1 MRLELQLSQRP
12 EMQLRL
18 SPQLIQRIE
27 ILQLPAQELIELI
40 QQESSENEI
49 LEVEPARSELTPPQN
64 GQEKEGG
71 EPELSEQVSAD
82 LEGYTGYSE
91 FLRPKARRDDER
103 DPKMEAMKNAPSAP
117 STLADH
123 LLSQVSFANLSR
135 EVRAFIEI
143 LIQHLDE
150 NGFLADPLEEILIPY
165 DEGFTIEVARDA
177 LDFLRTLDPVGVGA
191 TDMRECFLMQL
202 DREHPRYK
210 LHKKIVS
217 NHLDDW
223 RDNRLPKMARAAGVD
238 LDQIKEAMEDL
249 RSVLMPP
256 PGRLFR
262 EDLVVPVRPD
272 VVVTKIEGQYV
283 VSLEDGLYPQIS
295 VSSAYLDLYRNRGVV
310 GQRRRE
316 LKGKIDRARFL
327 MEAIEQRK
335 NTLRRVAEEIV
346 QHQVEFLEHGR
357 LLPLKMRDVADSL
370 GLHVSTV
377 SRAISDK
384 WMQTARGIFS
394 LKHFFTGAA
403 SGGEA
408 AGLESRDS
416 VRTRVQEIIEGEDKR
431 RPLSD
436 EEVVKRL
443 RTLGLDIARRTVTKY
458 RKMLDIPSS
467 RQRREY

>member
-40 QQESSENEI
+40 QQESAENEI
-49 LEVEPARSELTPPQN
+49 LEVEPAQSELAVPLN
-64 GQEKEGG
+64 GQEKEAS
-71 EPELSEQVSAD
+71 EPELSEQVSSN
-82 LEGYTGYSE
+82 LEQYTGYSE
-91 FLRPKARRDDER
+91 ILRPKAKRDGER

-117 STLADH
+117 GSLIDH
-123 LLSQVSFANLSR
+123 LLAQVSFANLSTD
-135 EVRAFIEI
+135 VRAFIEI
-143 LIQHLDE
+143 LIQHLDP
-150 NGFLADPLEEILIPY
+150 NGFLPDPLEEILIPY
-165 DEGFTIEVARDA
+165 DEEFTIEVARDA
-177 LDFLRTLDPVGVGA
+177 FDFLRTLDPVGVGA
-191 TDMRECFLMQL
+191 IDMRDCFLMQL

-210 LHKKIVS
+210 LHKKIIS
-217 NHLDDW
+217 KHLDDW
-223 RDNRLPKMARAAGVD
+223 RDNRLPKMARSAGVD
-238 LDQIKEAMEDL
+238 LDQLREAMNDL
-249 RSVLMPP
+249 RTLLLPP
-256 PGRLFR
+256 PGRLFHQ
-262 EDLVVPVRPD
+262 DLVVPVRPD
-272 VVVTKIEGQYV
+272 VVVTKVEGQYV

-295 VSSAYLDLYRNRGVV
+295 VNSAYLDLYRSRGVV
-310 GQRRRE
+310 GQRRKE

-335 NTLRRVAEEIV
+335 NTLRRVTEEIV
-346 QHQVEFLEHGR
+346 QHQEDFLEHGR

-384 WMQTARGIFS
+384 WMQTQRGIFS

-403 SGGEA
+403 AGGEA

-416 VRTRVQEIIEGEDKR
+416 VRTRVVEIIEGEDKR
-431 RPLSD
+431 KPLSD

-458 RKMLDIPSS
+458 RKMLNIPSS